1 MTERKVI
8 FDAVF
13 FCLLLSAAH
22 DSVVFSFWQMVFC
35 SLTEFQKAVYQAV
48 LETDDVT
55 LVLRAGEPCSCN
67 SGKKRKN
74 CCYKVRTW
82 HCLDFRA

>member
-1 MTERKVI
+1 MI
-8 FDAVF
+8 VF
-13 FCLLLSAAH
+13 L
-22 DSVVFSFWQMVFC
+22 VFSLWQMVFC

-67 SGKKRKN
+67 SGRKRKN
-74 CCYKVRTW
+74 CCYKVRTS
-82 HCLDFRA
+82 HCLGFSRLNFLGDSVDEDLIGMCA